1 MGDSSIVEVRATI
14 AKPSDYG
21 SDSTRT
27 IIRMSNIGTTV
38 LSYATVDA
46 VTWSDSVTTPPSEG
60 TSTIVDLL
68 SFNPAV
74 MIIRSAA
81 RIDGRGTIVGGA
93 TIGGEYRMVAPFE
106 VRMDPMTFISVTETP
121 IEEMAHDVRNRIRSS
136 LSYAELTSTVINS
149 IPVGG
154 EISILLSNKNLFP
167 LDLTQEMLGIF
178 RDSLAIQE
186 PGWNPT
192 DSLYYMNTCASLNPD
207 SSADDLYIFSVM
219 NDYSDCVDGVVYL
232 VKYNPMGK
240 DTVISYV
247 DTLLKVIL
255 PEPAGFYSDTS
266 TVGHSGQVS
275 SPGEISY
282 SSVIDTNR
290 LFLLTD
296 YGEHYT
302 APRFHLN
309 GTNGESVYLTS
320 EDYIDISTFLIF
332 RLISTGMMDAA
343 PDEIV
348 ILYPNGGE
356 SLTLGEEYT
365 IKWKTYGSVSSVDL
379 AYATGSNP
387 AEDDWNDI
395 ASGEVNVDSLIWSP
409 VTISDSIRIRVCD
422 PDSYNEQTGKYKT
435 EDISGWYF
443 SVTGGRAAKITGVKT
458 ENVFN
463 GKGFN
468 K

>member
-1 MGDSSIVEVRATI
+1 
-14 AKPSDYG
+14 
-21 SDSTRT
+21 
-27 IIRMSNIGTTV
+27 
-38 LSYATVDA
+38 
-46 VTWSDSVTTPPSEG
+46 
-60 TSTIVDLL
+60 
-68 SFNPAV
+68 

-154 EISILLSNKNLFP
+154 EISILLSNKKLFP

-255 PEPAGFYSDTS
+255 PEPA
-266 TVGHSGQVS
+266 
-275 SPGEISY
+275 
-282 SSVIDTNR
+282 R
-290 LFLLTD
+290 
-296 YGEHYT
+296 
-302 APRFHLN
+302 
-309 GTNGESVYLTS
+309 
-320 EDYIDISTFLIF
+320 
-332 RLISTGMMDAA
+332 
-343 PDEIV
+343 
-348 ILYPNGGE
+348 IL
-356 SLTLGEEYT
+356 
-365 IKWKTYGSVSSVDL
+365 
-379 AYATGSNP
+379 
-387 AEDDWNDI
+387 
-395 ASGEVNVDSLIWSP
+395 
-409 VTISDSIRIRVCD
+409 
-422 PDSYNEQTGKYKT
+422 
-435 EDISGWYF
+435 
-443 SVTGGRAAKITGVKT
+443 
-458 ENVFN
+458 
-463 GKGFN
+463 
-468 K
+468 